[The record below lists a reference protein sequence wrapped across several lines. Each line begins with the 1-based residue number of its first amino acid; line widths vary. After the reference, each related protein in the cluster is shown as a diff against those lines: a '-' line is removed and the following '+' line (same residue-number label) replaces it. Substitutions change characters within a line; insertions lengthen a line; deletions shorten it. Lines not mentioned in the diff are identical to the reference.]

1 MNWHDSKLGHV
12 AYSDTLTYHIHVK
25 PGCAYLT
32 RLDLHGQVTRVG
44 TYNGDR
50 AKLNAMAAAV
60 AWESED
66 GII

>member
-12 AYSDTLTYHIHVK
+12 AYSDTYTYHIMVK

-32 RLDLHGQVTRVG
+32 RLDLHGMVTRLG
-44 TYNGDR
+44 TYNGVR

-60 AWESED
+60 AWESE
-66 GII
+66 